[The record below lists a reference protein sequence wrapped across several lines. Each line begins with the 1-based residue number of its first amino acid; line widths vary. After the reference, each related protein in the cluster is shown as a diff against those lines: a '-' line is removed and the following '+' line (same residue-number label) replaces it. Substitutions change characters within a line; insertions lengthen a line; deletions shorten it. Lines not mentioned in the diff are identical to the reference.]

1 MMTTLKIEDIVVE
14 GRKPSGQWFP
24 IVHEVSAEARPGKVT
39 ALIGESGAGKTTVA
53 LVALGYSRPGTRI
66 VQGHAYLGDVDIL
79 TLNREQRREIRGVRV
94 AYVAQ
99 SASASLNPAI
109 PLGEQVA
116 EGLSV
121 HGISTAES
129 GHDRVLELFKLL
141 DLPHPESIF
150 QRYPHQVSGGQQQRV
165 MIAMAMACMPEFL
178 ILDEPTTALDVTT
191 QIEVLK
197 AVKDVIREK
206 GTGAIYVSHDLSVV
220 AQVADQI
227 VVLYG
232 GKTVEIGQ
240 TEEMLENPRES
251 YTRDLLE
258 AVRVVPKNLDIS
270 NKREKIQQEGKPPVL
285 QLKDIRASYEKQTW
299 FHPVP
304 EERHI
309 LRGIDFS
316 VYPGEVVALVGESGS
331 GKSTI
336 AKVIAGLLP
345 QLAGDVIFEETALR
359 PSARKRPLDQ
369 MRKIQIVFQS
379 PDTSLNPERHIEYSI
394 GRPLELYFGLKGRK
408 KRERIKELL
417 TMVEIPPHYADR
429 YPSEL
434 SGGQKQRVSLARAFG
449 ADPDLILCDE
459 VLSALDNLV
468 GMAVLNLIKELQAK
482 LKVAC
487 LFISHDLAT
496 VATIADNVVVL
507 YAGRICEAGPTEKVF
522 SPPYHPYTALLMSS
536 VPELRCGWLEN
547 VVESRLALKGIQ
559 TGAAPMDCGCAFRN
573 RCLIAKEDICDLET
587 PAGKYM
593 GEDHV
598 IYCHQDISMFP
609 KQ

>member
-1 MMTTLKIEDIVVE
+1 MTTLKIEDIVVE

-24 IVHEVSAEARPGKVT
+24 IVHKVSAEAKPGKVT

-116 EGLSV
+116 EGLLV
-121 HGISTAES
+121 HGISSTES
-129 GHDRVLELFKLL
+129 GLDRVLDLFKLL

-240 TEEMLENPRES
+240 TEEMLANPIES

-258 AVRVVPKNLDIS
+258 AVRVVPKDLDVS
-270 NKREKIQQEGKPPVL
+270 SKRDKSQKEGKSPVL
-285 QLKDIRASYEKQTW
+285 QLKDIQASYEKQKW
-299 FHPVP
+299 FHSVP

-309 LRGIDFS
+309 LRGINFS

-345 QLAGDVIFEETALR
+345 QLAGDVIFEGTALR
-359 PSARKRPLDQ
+359 PSARRRPLDQ

-379 PDTSLNPERHIEYSI
+379 PDTSLNPERHIEYSV
-394 GRPLELYFGLKGRK
+394 GRPLELYFGLKGK
-408 KRERIKELL
+408 KRRERIEELL

-449 ADPDLILCDE
+449 AEPDLILCDE

-468 GMAVLNLIKELQAK
+468 GMAVLNLIKELQAR

-496 VATIADNVVVL
+496 VSTIADSVVVL
-507 YAGRICEAGPTEKVF
+507 YAGRVCEAGSTEKVF

-536 VPELRCGWLEN
+536 VPELRCGWLEDI
-547 VVESRLALKGIQ
+547 VESRLALKGIQ

-573 RCLIAKEDICDLET
+573 RCLIAKDDICDLET
-587 PAGKYM
+587 PTAKNM

-598 IYCHQDISMFP
+598 IYCHQDIHMFP